1 MGTVE
6 AFEALSAL
14 DEEAKVPAATLLNE
28 WLRCF
33 EKLPREK
40 QSQALTSFQETMK
53 SPATQWKLGV
63 LRAVVISPDKAK
75 AAELLLDSLIGVDQQ
90 LQMTAAQLAASSD
103 PDTARKIF
111 NGFDSYPPTSQAA
124 ILAAYAERQ
133 IPGTKDK
140 AVASITAE
148 DPAVRRAAL
157 TALASVGDAATA
169 VMLAKIAAERTG
181 AEQTAARDSIARI
194 RGNDVDAAM
203 MQALGAGD
211 AKVKAELIRGLAARR
226 AMSAL
231 PTLEQLAKSDAAS
244 AVRVEAINALG
255 VLAPPKS
262 LPTIL
267 DILQSSKEQRETQA
281 AESAAAAVL
290 TRIDNAEERAAPL
303 LTVLPK
309 TTGETRMAMLRLLG
323 RTGSRDALAAL
334 RTELASGPPAMR
346 NATVRALSEWPDAA
360 VTNDLLKIAKE
371 DPANT
376 NKVLAIRGYVR
387 VVALP
392 SDRRPSETA
401 RMLGEV
407 LKIAPTNEKKAVLGA
422 LGAVSSPEALR
433 LVVPLMEE
441 QAVRNEAI
449 TASLRIARAVA
460 GAVPDEATTAAN
472 RALEFAPQDET
483 VKRNA
488 QAALNAAERSRD
500 FITEWLVAGP
510 YMQEGKD
517 KDAVFDIA
525 FAPEKGEEPTWKKM
539 PASPDRSRFWEMNL
553 EAVSDLRGE
562 NRAAYLKTQIILPK
576 AQELQLEV
584 GSDDAIKV
592 WINGQLVHSNNAAR
606 GNEPGQDKVK
616 VKLNEGSNTILM
628 KVINGGGGWGANA
641 RLRTLDDK
649 KVTGMRVRAE

>member
-1 MGTVE
+1 
-6 AFEALSAL
+6 
-14 DEEAKVPAATLLNE
+14 
-28 WLRCF
+28 
-33 EKLPREK
+33 
-40 QSQALTSFQETMK
+40 
-53 SPATQWKLGV
+53 
-63 LRAVVISPDKAK
+63 
-75 AAELLLDSLIGVDQQ
+75 
-90 LQMTAAQLAASSD
+90 
-103 PDTARKIF
+103 
-111 NGFDSYPPTSQAA
+111 
-124 ILAAYAERQ
+124 
-133 IPGTKDK
+133 
-140 AVASITAE
+140 
-148 DPAVRRAAL
+148 
-157 TALASVGDAATA
+157 
-169 VMLAKIAAERTG
+169 
-181 AEQTAARDSIARI
+181 
-194 RGNDVDAAM
+194 
-203 MQALGAGD
+203 
-211 AKVKAELIRGLAARR
+211 
-226 AMSAL
+226 
-231 PTLEQLAKSDAAS
+231 
-244 AVRVEAINALG
+244 
-255 VLAPPKS
+255 VLA
-262 LPTIL
+262 
-267 DILQSSKEQRETQA
+267 
-281 AESAAAAVL
+281 
-290 TRIDNAEERAAPL
+290 RIDNADERSAPL
-303 LTVLPK
+303 LQVLSK
-309 TTGETRMAMLRLLG
+309 TTGEKRMAMLRLLG
-323 RTGSRDALAAL
+323 RTGSRDALTAL
-334 RTELASGPPAMR
+334 RNELANGAPAMR

-360 VTNDLLKIAKE
+360 VTNDLLKIAQQ

-401 RMLGEV
+401 RMLGEA

-422 LGAVSSPEALR
+422 LGAVASPEALR
-433 LVVPLMEE
+433 LVVPLMED

-460 GAVPDEATTAAN
+460 GAVPDESTAAAK
-472 RALEFAPQDET
+472 RALELAPQDEA

-488 QAALNAAERSRD
+488 QATLSAAERSRD
-500 FITEWLVAGP
+500 FVINWLVAGP

-525 FAPEKGEEPTWKKM
+525 FAPEKGEEATWKKM

-616 VKLNEGSNTILM
+616 IKFNEGSNTILM
-628 KVINGGGGWGANA
+628 KVVNGGGGWGANA